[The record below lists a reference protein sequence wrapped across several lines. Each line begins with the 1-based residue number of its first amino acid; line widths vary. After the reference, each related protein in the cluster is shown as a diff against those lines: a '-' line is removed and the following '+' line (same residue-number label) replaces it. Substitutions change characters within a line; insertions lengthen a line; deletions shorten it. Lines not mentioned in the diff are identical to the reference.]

1 MVRKYVYKKKGIGT
15 SLARSKHKANLYF
28 FDAKELLRI
37 SGETLEALKIHAA
50 RTDAA

>member
-1 MVRKYVYKKKGIGT
+1 MVRKYVYKKKASGQVSPG
-15 SLARSKHKANLYF
+15 ANIRRICNF

-37 SGETLEALKIHAA
+37 AGETLEALKIHAA